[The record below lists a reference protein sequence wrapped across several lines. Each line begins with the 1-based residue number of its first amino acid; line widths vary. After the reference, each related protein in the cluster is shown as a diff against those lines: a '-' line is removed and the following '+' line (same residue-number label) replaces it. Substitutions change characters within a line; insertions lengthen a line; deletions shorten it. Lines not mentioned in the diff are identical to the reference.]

1 MGMEGSM
8 TDHEITE
15 LVSDVLREQVPEAGF
30 LGAEAVSTV
39 DFDGDPII
47 KIVAR
52 YQRRPETKPD
62 PLLNASHLLRSALIN
77 RGEDRFI
84 LLKNDVVGEQQSE
97 SDID

>member
-1 MGMEGSM
+1 M
-8 TDHEITE
+8 TDQEITE
-15 LVSDVLREQVPEAGF
+15 LVSDILREKVPDAGF
-30 LGAEAVSTV
+30 LGAEAFSSL

-52 YQRRPETKPD
+52 YQRRPDTTPD
-62 PLLNASHLLRSALIN
+62 PLLNASHLLRSALIS

-84 LLKNDVVGEQQSE
+84 LLKNDVVGEQQTE